1 MVASRYPQPILPL
14 CSLYPMPRDPLRSA
28 QIQWRDGSPYSK
40 DAEDIYYNPDD
51 PLGESR
57 FVFVEGTGGAA
68 LWAEKEVCLLAETG
82 FGTGL
87 NFLSYWD
94 AWRAEPGRC
103 RRLVFVS
110 VEQAPL
116 SNEELAKAQERFTS
130 LQPLCTRLQAA
141 YPPRIPGPH
150 RRFFSEAGGRLV
162 ELWLLFGEASIQLAR
177 QDFRADAWALDGF
190 APAKN
195 PTLWSPELLQRITAL
210 SSDAAR
216 LATFTAASSVRQGLA
231 ALGWRVE
238 KSSGF
243 GAKRS
248 RILAYRDGKALVR
261 RSPNGQQILLRGAGI
276 AGVMLARALQER
288 GHSAALYE
296 PGGRAMTGGSGNP
309 LALVNIRPAPV
320 RDAFGEALQ
329 AAFSQAQVAYQGQ
342 WAQRGTLK
350 RARTPEEAE
359 RFQAAA
365 AAMGWNTA
373 VLRYIGTEEAE
384 QRSGLACPY
393 GGLWIPDAGVV
404 SPQRLTEQRGDAHT
418 TATALHLISDPL
430 PLREYSAE
438 IFTLGA
444 DLVQAAPPE
453 LASALRVNQ
462 GRVAWGSSPYPPKLA
477 VTSGSW
483 MVPLVGAGDSA
494 AEAAGQSLF
503 GSTYEHDAPLSEAA
517 ALTLLQNKLA
527 EDFGVQEVTFTRSRA
542 ARRLTSKDRMPLV
555 GLVDEQR
562 WVLSALGSRGFV
574 LAPLLADLLV
584 DALEGVPHLPR
595 WPFARAFSPAR
606 FK

>member
-1 MVASRYPQPILPL
+1 
-14 CSLYPMPRDPLRSA
+14 MPRDPLRSA

-68 LWAEKEVCLLAETG
+68 LWAEKEVCLVAETG

-116 SNEELAKAQERFTS
+116 SNEALARAQERFTP

-150 RRFFSEAGGRLV
+150 RRFFTEAGGRLV
-162 ELWLLFGEASIQLAR
+162 ELWLLFGEASVELAR

-231 ALGWRVE
+231 TLGWRVE
-238 KSSGF
+238 KSPGF

-248 RILAYRDGKALVR
+248 RILGYRDGKTLIR
-261 RSPNGQQILLRGAGI
+261 RSPARQQILLRGAGV

-296 PGGRAMTGGSGNP
+296 PSGRAMTGGSGNP

-359 RFQAAA
+359 PFQAAA
-365 AAMGWNTA
+365 AAMGWNAA

-384 QRSGLACPY
+384 QRSGLPCPY
-393 GGLWIPDAGVV
+393 GGLWIPNAGVV
-404 SPQRLTEQRGDAHT
+404 SPQRLTEQRGDART

-430 PLREYSAE
+430 PLHEYSAE
-438 IFTLGA
+438 ILTLGA
-444 DLVQAAPPE
+444 DLVQAAPPK

-494 AEAAGQSLF
+494 AQAAGQSLF

-517 ALTLLQNKLA
+517 ALTLLQKKLA

-555 GLVDEQR
+555 GAVDEQH

-584 DALEGVPHLPR
+584 DALEDLPHLPR
-595 WPFARAFSPAR
+595 WPFAQAFSPAR
-606 FK
+606 FR